1 MRAWTSRYSAFVQ
14 ISHSAEIAGNQND
27 EIGADVPGQPTD
39 IDDYDWTT
47 GGRVGPVLIAD
58 PGM

>member
-1 MRAWTSRYSAFVQ
+1 MQ